1 MQYPQR
7 KVLSIE
13 MTYSTDQWTTEDRIW
28 VWQRG
33 NGLVIVK
40 RGENKLYERILLSAG
55 VLPLSQ
61 CVARDGSLI
70 LISTSLEGHS
80 IGMPGFQDKLTKGY
94 ETSTS

>member
-1 MQYPQR
+1 MQYPQM

-13 MTYSTDQWTTEDRIW
+13 MTCSTDQWTTEDRIW

-40 RGENKLYERILLSAG
+40 RGENKLYERISLSAG
-55 VLPLSQ
+55 VLLLSQ

-70 LISTSLEGHS
+70 LIIPYLEGHS
-80 IGMPGFQDKLTKGY
+80 MGRPGFQDKLTMGY
-94 ETSTS
+94 KN